1 MKGNKA
7 LAIFLVSLFLFSGC
21 LGMVNSD
28 SEVEVPDV
36 TLPDDWSTVVQRT
49 AASPTLSHYDNCE
62 VLERSLKSSIAEEY
76 RVQLLQSVVDEYYYR
91 GGMWME
97 DDMVMAESAD
107 GGGNSAP
114 TTRRTEG
121 TDYSGTNNQE
131 QGVDEADFVKT
142 DGYYIYFLNGKNL
155 EIFGVPEFGELT
167 HLSTTLI
174 EGQPQAMML
183 DADRLVVIS
192 TVSTWNLPETD
203 PLSQAMGWDGGYGSW
218 RTTSLTKFTVLDITN
233 RSSPE
238 EGKELYLEG
247 YYMTAREVNAT
258 VRTVTHTWL
267 DIPGMSS
274 WLDLP
279 SGYWDLD
286 YDDPIRREIREKV
299 AYQTML
305 DNVEALESMA
315 LEDLLPKV
323 YERVNGELLT
333 HTMSDDECA
342 DFAAPEDGF
351 NRGFNSIFTFDL
363 STENLDFQADHI
375 VGNYPMVYASQD
387 VLILTENAWDWWWF
401 WGNDGMTE
409 ATNIHSF
416 DISNPGDTLYTGS
429 GRVNGTVLN
438 QFSVSEYEGIVRI
451 ATTSGQ
457 WARWWMENPEPMSS
471 SVVTFTRSVDTSTDQ
486 QILVEVGRVDDIAPE
501 ERIWSARFDGDRCY
515 LVTFR
520 QIDPLWVI
528 DMSDHTNPTILGELE
543 IPGVSTYIHPLS
555 RDHLLTIGMGPGE
568 DGIGLDWSS
577 TRLSLFNISDPS
589 APAVDDTLTLIP
601 VTDPSDNAWVWSYSE
616 ASYEHKAFQYWA
628 PKDLLAI
635 PLSTYRYNSWTDS
648 NGGYHWSYQYVSKL
662 ILVNVSE
669 ETGNLS
675 VHGTVDHSD
684 LYDRGDNTNW
694 WNEYNIRRSIFMG
707 DYVYALSSSG
717 VTSTNLTTMEQ
728 SASIELA
735 YTNPYQSYY
744 VHDESTSNDS
754 VEGESTSSSDGGEG
768 QSTESTESSGSS
780 PNQA

>member
-1 MKGNKA
+1 
-7 LAIFLVSLFLFSGC
+7 
-21 LGMVNSD
+21 MVNSD

-155 EIFGVPEFGELT
+155 EIFGVPEFGELA
-167 HLSTTLI
+167 HLSTTPI

-744 VHDESTSNDS
+744 VHDESASTDS

>member
-1 MKGNKA
+1 
-7 LAIFLVSLFLFSGC
+7 
-21 LGMVNSD
+21 MVNSD

-744 VHDESTSNDS
+744 VHDESTSTDS
-754 VEGESTSSSDGGEG
+754 VEGESTSASDGGEG